1 MAKKKYE
8 IVKEY
13 SRTMPDG
20 TVLHRIRALKKLNNC
35 QEVKK
40 GELGGWVEG
49 YHNLSQEGDSWLYD
63 ESAAYQN
70 ARVFDDA
77 VAFGNATLFGNA
89 RMFDTATAYHD
100 SKVSGNARVGGC
112 SYINDETHITECAS
126 LSGSAGAY
134 GKTIMKGDARATDK
148 VILCDATI
156 GGGVTLLDAVNV
168 CGTSIREGYYEGA
181 YTITFPV
188 SSRDDFATYDGVIEG
203 KRAVNSIVAH
213 TSKNLWSFEGETFKN
228 DKALKKY
235 FKKRGRDDY
244 DKMKALMK
252 FHRKMFNI
260 EE

>member
-8 IVKEY
+8 IVEEY

-20 TVLHRIRALKKLNNC
+20 TILHRIRALKKLNNC
-35 QEVKK
+35 QEVEK

-49 YHNLSQEGDSWLYD
+49 YHNLSQEGDSWLHD

-77 VAFGNATLFGNA
+77 VAFDNATLFGDA
-89 RMFDTATAYHD
+89 RMFDVATAYHN
-100 SKVSGNARVGGC
+100 SKVSGNARVGGN
-112 SYINDETHITECAS
+112 SFITDETHITECAS
-126 LSGSAGAY
+126 LSGNAGAY
-134 GKTIMKGDARATDK
+134 GKTIMKGDAHATDK
-148 VILCDATI
+148 IILTDATI
-156 GGGVTLLDAVNV
+156 GGETALLDGV
-168 CGTSIREGYYEGA
+168 CVCNTTISEGRYEGA

-188 SSRDDFATYDGVIEG
+188 SSRDDFVTYDGVIEG

-213 TSKNLWSFEGETFKN
+213 TSKNLWTFEGETFKS

-235 FKKRGRDDY
+235 FKKCGRDDY